1 LRSPSFPS
9 GKPQSFGAK
18 ERLDE
23 AAYEL
28 FSKKGTRAV
37 GIDEVIKH
45 SGVARMTLYRHY
57 NSKEDL
63 ILAFLELR
71 EKRWTFD
78 WLVEEAT
85 RRAAAPQARL
95 LVIFDLFDEWF
106 HEKDFRG
113 CPLINVMVES
123 EFGGPTHRAA
133 ARKLANINTVLKSW
147 AAKANLADPEDF
159 ARMWQILIKG
169 SIISALASHL
179 KAASKA
185 KYAAAL
191 ILKDWPRKTSS
202 KRKTD

>member
-1 LRSPSFPS
+1 MASSLR
-9 GKPQSFGAK
+9 QSAK
-18 ERLDE
+18 QRLDE

-28 FSKKGTRAV
+28 FSKRGTRAV
-37 GIDEVIKH
+37 GVDEVIKH
-45 SGVARMTLYRHY
+45 CGVARMTLYRY
-57 NSKEDL
+57 YKSKEDL

-78 WLVEEAT
+78 WLVAEAT
-85 RRAAAPQARL
+85 RHTTSPRARL

-123 EFGGPTHRAA
+123 EFGGATHRAA
-133 ARKLANINTVLKSW
+133 ARKLATIDAVLRNW
-147 AAKANLADPEDF
+147 ATEAKLTDAEDF

-169 SIISALASHL
+169 SIISARAGHL
-179 KAASKA
+179 RAADKA

-191 ILKDWPRKTSS
+191 VLKDWPKKSRATRKST
-202 KRKTD
+202 